1 MEQNLN
7 EVAKAVETMLFV
19 AKNPLQLADFVSI
32 LEFSQEQIE
41 QAIKTL
47 QEHYQHHAIQ
57 IIEVANGYQMTTRKD
72 YAHLVEKFLNSPTEV
87 SLTPAALEALAII
100 AYRQP
105 VSKGDIEAI
114 RGVNSDAVIKSL
126 LDKGLVE
133 DLGKSNSLGRP
144 TVYGTTDEFLK
155 HFGLKDLQNLLPVP
169 GLDQRTAIPPIRTL
183 QESEPA

>member
-1 MEQNLN
+1 MEQA
-7 EVAKAVETMLFV
+7 EVVKAVETLLFV
-19 AKNPLQLADFVSI
+19 AKNPLQVSDLVSTLEQPHDQVLAAV
-32 LEFSQEQIE
+32 
-41 QAIKTL
+41 KTL
-47 QEHYQHHAIQ
+47 QENYQHHAIQ
-57 IIEVANGYQMTTRKD
+57 IIEVAHGFQMATRKEH
-72 YAHLVEKFLNSPTEV
+72 AHLVEKFLNSPTEV

-126 LDKGLVE
+126 LDKGLIE
-133 DLGKSNSLGRP
+133 DLGKSNNLGRP

-169 GLDQRTAIPPIRTL
+169 GLDQQVAIPPIKTL
-183 QESEPA
+183 QESEPV